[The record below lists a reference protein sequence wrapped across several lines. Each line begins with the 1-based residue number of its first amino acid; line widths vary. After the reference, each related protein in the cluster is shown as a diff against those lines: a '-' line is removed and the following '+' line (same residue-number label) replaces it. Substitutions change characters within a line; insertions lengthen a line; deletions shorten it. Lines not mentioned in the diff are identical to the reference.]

1 MPSELLTSREGST
14 LILTLSDPATRN
26 TLSPQVYSAGVE
38 ALNVAES
45 DDSVRAVIVRGDGEH
60 FCAGGD
66 LNRIIGLRKT
76 GPQAQS
82 ESIALFHQLIE
93 SLRAF
98 PKPVIAAVE
107 GFAAGGGMSLAL
119 ACDLI
124 VAASDAK
131 FVMSYGKVGLTPDGG
146 GSWHLARLLP
156 RALALELI
164 WLAGPIKPE
173 RLLALGLVNRVTDKG
188 QALAEALALAD
199 KLAAM
204 APNAVA
210 GAKELVA
217 RAGLSPQMA
226 YTDVIR
232 NMASVYQNALR
243 DFSDCEQRAQAIV
256 SLCVGGMVLARTTD
270 DATLRKTLRASA
282 RQQALQL
289 LGEN

>member
-124 VAASDAK
+124 VAADTAK
-131 FVMSYGKVGLTPDGG
+131 FGLTEVKRGLIAGEGG
-146 GSWHLARLLP
+146 VIRLPRRLPYHVAMRVLLTGEPISAVDADKYGLLSELTVAGGALVAAQDLAR
-156 RALALELI
+156 RVA
-164 WLAGPIKPE
+164 
-173 RLLALGLVNRVTDKG
+173 VN
-188 QALAEALALAD
+188 APLALA
-199 KLAAM
+199 KVK
-204 APNAVA
+204 AVLR
-210 GAKELVA
+210 ETQ
-217 RAGLSPQMA
+217 GLSDADAFKRQS
-226 YTDVIR
+226 DS
-232 NMASVYQNALR
+232 ASDLLHTEDAHEGALA
-243 DFSDCEQRAQAIV
+243 FAEKRAPV
-256 SLCVGGMVLARTTD
+256 WRGR
-270 DATLRKTLRASA
+270 
-282 RQQALQL
+282 
-289 LGEN
+289 

>member
-1 MPSELLTSREGST
+1 MPGELLTSRERSA

-26 TLSPQVYSAGVE
+26 TLSPQVYAAGVE

-45 DDSVRAVIVRGDGEH
+45 DDSVRVVVLRGDGEH

-66 LNRIIGLRKT
+66 LNRIIALRRT

-82 ESIALFHQLIE
+82 ESIAMFHQLIE
-93 SLRAF
+93 ALRAF

-119 ACDLI
+119 ACDLV

-156 RALALELI
+156 RALALEML
-164 WLAGPIKPE
+164 WLAGPVTPD

-199 KLAAM
+199 RLAAM

-210 GAKELVA
+210 GAKDLVA
-217 RAGLSPQMA
+217 RAPLSP
-226 YTDVIR
+226 
-232 NMASVYQNALR
+232 LR
-243 DFSDCEQRAQAIV
+243 EHLEAERREFLVNLFHDNGDEGLTAFFEKRPPAF
-256 SLCVGGMVLARTTD
+256 R
-270 DATLRKTLRASA
+270 
-282 RQQALQL
+282 
-289 LGEN
+289 

>member
-38 ALNVAES
+38 TLNVAES
-45 DDSVRAVIVRGDGEH
+45 DDSIRAVIVRGDGEH

-82 ESIALFHQLIE
+82 ESIALFHQFIE

-98 PKPVIAAVE
+98 PKPTIAAVE

-119 ACDLI
+119 ACDLL

-156 RALALELI
+156 RPIALEML
-164 WLAGPIKPE
+164 WLAGPMTPE
-173 RLLALGLVNRVTDKG
+173 RLRELGLVNRVTDKG
-188 QALAEALALAD
+188 QALAEALAMAD

-217 RAGLSPQMA
+217 RAAFSPLAEHLEAERLQFIVNLFHDNGDEGLKAFFEKRLP
-226 YTDVIR
+226 VFR
-232 NMASVYQNALR
+232 
-243 DFSDCEQRAQAIV
+243 
-256 SLCVGGMVLARTTD
+256 
-270 DATLRKTLRASA
+270 
-282 RQQALQL
+282 
-289 LGEN
+289 